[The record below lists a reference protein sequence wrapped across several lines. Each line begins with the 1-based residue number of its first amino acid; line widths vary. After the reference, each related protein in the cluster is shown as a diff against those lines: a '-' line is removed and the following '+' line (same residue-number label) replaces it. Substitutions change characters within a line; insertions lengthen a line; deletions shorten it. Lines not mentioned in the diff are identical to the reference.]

1 MNGRD
6 RYSKTIILTSG
17 RSSGRMVG
25 WSEVALF
32 SPEDVGVQVQFLVW
46 ILPFFFSLIVFLR
59 FGFLLFILTADPVSF
74 ARFLRKRISSI
85 IYKGID

>member
-6 RYSKTIILTSG
+6 RYSNTIILTSG
-17 RSSGRMVG
+17 WSSGRMVE

-32 SPEDVGVQVQFLVW
+32 SPEDVGVQVQFPVW
-46 ILPFFFSLIVFLR
+46 LLPFFFFFIVFLR

-74 ARFLRKRISSI
+74 ARILRKRISTI
-85 IYKGID
+85 I